1 MNDFVQAANY
11 HDPDV
16 PQSPFDRFREQ
27 LRAHPESEK
36 ADDSKGLFDKFDLKA
51 RYRMFDL
58 TQQSEVEDLQE
69 IMTDVM
75 YGRKILREEK
85 WSHDKDAC
93 TTVTLAWLDK
103 IPKKKKE
110 KSEEDDDSGIPDGQH
125 PGAGTAEPDFSD
137 GM

>member
-1 MNDFVQAANY
+1 MKSFPDAAMF

-16 PQSPFDRFREQ
+16 PQSPFEQFRGQ

-36 ADDSKGLFDKFDLKA
+36 AEDSQGLFDKFDLKA

-58 TQQSEVEDLQE
+58 TQQSEVEDLQDV
-69 IMTDVM
+69 MTDVM

-103 IPKKKKE
+103 IPKKTKK
-110 KSEEDDDSGIPDGQH
+110 KDDEDAPGIPDGEH
-125 PGAGTAEPDFSD
+125 PGEGTAEPDFSD
-137 GM
+137 SM